1 MSVAVSEEVR
11 TTKRSSGGQMKI
23 QCNRAK
29 MLEAFDIA
37 AAVAPKRSPKAVL
50 QNIKLEVQDGTAV
63 LSATD
68 LEVGVRI
75 QVAEVQ
81 TLAPGTALLPV
92 LRFGAIL
99 RESTDDM
106 LSLEADPQ
114 GTLVRGERSEFKLPG
129 ENPDEFPAVAGFAEK
144 NYHEVPARLLK
155 EMIRRTTFATDP
167 QSSRYALGGV
177 LWELEADKLI
187 AVGTDG
193 RRLAKMEGPALAVGE
208 VRGSEQP
215 TIVPTRAL
223 QLIERSLSDADAEV
237 QLAATGNNI
246 IVQSPR
252 LTLTSRLVDG
262 RFPRWRDVFPRR
274 DQPIT
279 IDLPVGKFHTAVR
292 QAAIVTSEESR
303 GVDFQF
309 GEGTAVFTGQ
319 AAETGQSH
327 VELTIGYT
335 GSKIAIM
342 LDPRYL
348 TDFLRVLDPDKTFQL
363 EIKDSESAAVC
374 HTDDGYSYVIMPMA
388 RDR

>member
-1 MSVAVSEEVR
+1 
-11 TTKRSSGGQMKI
+11 MKI

-50 QNIKLEVQDGTAV
+50 QNIKLEVQDGSAV

-68 LEVGVRI
+68 LEVGVRV

-81 TLAPGTALLPV
+81 TLAAGTVLLPV

-106 LSLEADPQ
+106 LSIEADPQ

-129 ENPDEFPAVAGFAEK
+129 ENPDEFPSVAGFTEK

-177 LWELEADKLI
+177 LWELEADKII

-208 VRGSEQP
+208 VRVGEQP

-237 QLAATGNNI
+237 QLAATGNNV

-252 LTLTSRLVDG
+252 LTLTSRLVEG

-279 IDLPVGKFHTAVR
+279 IDLAVGPFHTAVR

-309 GEGTAVFTGQ
+309 GDGVAVLTGQ

-327 VELTIGYT
+327 IELPISYS

-348 TDFLRVLDPDKTFQL
+348 TDFLRVLDPERTFQL

>member
-1 MSVAVSEEVR
+1 
-11 TTKRSSGGQMKI
+11 MKI

-29 MLEAFDIA
+29 LLEAFDIA
-37 AAVAPKRSPKAVL
+37 AAVAPKRSPKAIL
-50 QNIKLEVQDGTAV
+50 QNIKIEVSDGRAV

-75 QVAEVQ
+75 QASEVHVQ
-81 TLAPGTALLPV
+81 ATGIALLPV
-92 LRFGAIL
+92 IRFGAIL
-99 RESTDDM
+99 RESTDET
-106 LSLEADPQ
+106 LSIEADSQ

-129 ENPDEFPAVAGFAEK
+129 ENPDEFPAVAPFAEAK
-144 NYHEVPARLLK
+144 YHEIPARLLK

-177 LWELEADKLI
+177 LWEFGAATLT

-193 RRLAKMEGPALAVGE
+193 RRLAKMEGPALAVGDVE
-208 VRGSEQP
+208 ATEQP
-215 TIVPTRAL
+215 TIVPTRSL
-223 QLIERSLSDADAEV
+223 QLIERSLSDADAKV
-237 QLAATGNNI
+237 QLATTGNNV

-252 LTLTSRLVDG
+252 LTLTSRLVEG

-274 DQPIT
+274 ESSVT
-279 IDLPVGKFHTAVR
+279 IDLPVGPFHAAVR

-303 GVDFQF
+303 GVDFIF
-309 GEGTAVFTGQ
+309 GEGVALLTGQ
-319 AAETGQSH
+319 AAETGQSK
-327 VELTIGYT
+327 VELPIGYS
-335 GSKIAIM
+335 GAKIAIM

-348 TDFLRVLDPDKTFQL
+348 TDFLRVLDSEKTFHL

-388 RDR
+388 RDK